1 MSFKLIS
8 FDLDDTLWHTAPT
21 LERAEHRTEQWL
33 KTNAPLIYQQFD
45 SDSLRK
51 RRWNLL
57 KERPDLKHHISE
69 WRRLSL
75 QIVCEEVGYSS
86 SDALAISDGAMDC
99 FLTARQDVE
108 LFPHAQAMLA
118 ELSKRYMLIGLTNG
132 NARLEETVI
141 GGFFEAHLR
150 AETVGESKPGPRM
163 FLEALNIANCT
174 RDECVHVGDDWTND
188 CEAAAKLG
196 IQPVQAALLGQEPFD
211 GVPCIRQL
219 SELPHLI
226 NQLERRTH

>member
-21 LERAEHRTEQWL
+21 LERAELRTEQWL
-33 KTNAPLIYQQFD
+33 KQHAPLLYQQFD
-45 SDSLRK
+45 TDSLRK
-51 RRWNLL
+51 RRWQLL
-57 KERPDLKHHISE
+57 KQRPELTHHSSE
-69 WRRLSL
+69 WRRQSL
-75 QIVCEEVGYSS
+75 IMVCEEVGYDSG
-86 SDALAISDGAMDC
+86 DATAISDGAMEC
-99 FLTARQDVE
+99 FLKARQDVE
-108 LFPHAQAMLA
+108 LFDDAQTVLA

-150 AETVGESKPGPRM
+150 AETVGEAKPGPRM
-163 FLEALNIANCT
+163 FLEALKIANC
-174 RDECVHVGDDWTND
+174 DASECVHVGDDWTND

-196 IQPVQAALLGQEPFD
+196 IQPVQTALLGQQAFE